1 MIVGG
6 IKMLKTE
13 MRNPKSTHI
22 DQMSTI
28 EMVKLMSEEN
38 YVAVKAVEDACDD
51 IAKAV
56 DAISASMEQGGRLY
70 YIGAGTSGRLGVLD
84 ASECPPTF
92 GVPYDLVTGII
103 AGGYE
108 CLVKA
113 GEGGEDKRENGIYD
127 IESRALAG
135 DVVVGISAA
144 GGAAYVVG
152 AIERAK
158 ELGCVTVAVTSND
171 DSALAKTA
179 DICIYTDTGAE
190 IITGSTRLK
199 AGTAQKLVLN
209 ILTTASMVKTGKV
222 YENLMINL
230 SPTNEKL
237 RRRVISI
244 VKDICEVDEAKAV
257 ELLEA
262 NGWNIRAS
270 VNAYKQGR

>member
-1 MIVGG
+1 
-6 IKMLKTE
+6 MLKTE

-28 EMVKLMSEEN
+28 DMVKLMSEEN

-113 GEGGEDKRENGIYD
+113 GEGGEDKRESGIYD
-127 IESRALAG
+127 IESRVVAG

>member
-56 DAISASMEQGGRLY
+56 DAISSSMEQGGRLY

-127 IESRALAG
+127 IESRAVAG

-270 VNAYKQGR
+270 VNAYKQ

>member
-127 IESRALAG
+127 IESRVVAG

-244 VKDICEVDEAKAV
+244 VKDICEVDEQKAI
-257 ELLEA
+257 ELLDA
-262 NGWNIRAS
+262 NDWNIRAS
-270 VNAYKQGR
+270 VNAYKK